1 MRYGRSTRLPL
12 ASVAGSPLIAAAE
25 AGTAFAIQFTIHSP
39 ALSSYDK
46 RRVLTKPGCFGTR
59 TYTHPRTGPYTLDRQ
74 LLLLPQDD
82 QPLMVLTAPD
92 PQTLEALDRLGSAD
106 AT

>member
-1 MRYGRSTRLPL
+1 MSL
-12 ASVAGSPLIAAAE
+12 ADPDFRTWWAE
-25 AGTAFAIQFTIHSP
+25 RHVNYAT
-39 ALSSYDK
+39 
-46 RRVLTKPGCFGTR
+46 FGTR

-74 LLLLPQDD
+74 LLLLPQSV